1 MSTTDIGLTET
12 ESERLSELTA
22 EWQLLADLSF
32 ADLVLWVPNSNSELL
47 ALTQIRPMTA
57 ATVFTHDLIGSKI
70 KRSENEN
77 IFKALESG
85 EIIRDL
91 DTQNLGDF
99 AVKEEFIPV
108 KFHQKVIAVIT
119 RHRNIETMRTPSRLE
134 LNYRE
139 IANQIYRMVAQG
151 DFPVKESFYIAE
163 SAPRVGDGLVR
174 LDNEGKIVFASPNAR
189 SAFGKLGWNKEM
201 DSFHFGEILDE
212 LTLQTRSREP
222 REENWRAIMSGKTL
236 RREEFENSTGILDLL
251 AIPLTEL
258 GNRIGAIVLVHN
270 VTELKRRDRALIS
283 KDATIREIHHRVKNN
298 LQSVSALLRLQG
310 RRITDAGARAA
321 LEEAVRRIGS
331 IAHVHETLSS
341 GSKDFLIFDDVVE
354 KIIKN
359 GLELSPR
366 PGEIQIN
373 KVGEF
378 GQVTSLVATPLALI
392 LSELIQNALE
402 HGLEQSGSKVE
413 VKCLRDHH
421 GLEVTVRDDGVGI
434 ASNFDILKNANLG
447 LEIVKTLTENEL
459 NGELKL
465 TKLEKG
471 TEAKIR
477 FAY

>member
-1 MSTTDIGLTET
+1 
-12 ESERLSELTA
+12 
-22 EWQLLADLSF
+22 
-32 ADLVLWVPNSNSELL
+32 
-47 ALTQIRPMTA
+47 
-57 ATVFTHDLIGSKI
+57 
-70 KRSENEN
+70 
-77 IFKALESG
+77 
-85 EIIRDL
+85 
-91 DTQNLGDF
+91 
-99 AVKEEFIPV
+99 
-108 KFHQKVIAVIT
+108 
-119 RHRNIETMRTPSRLE
+119 
-134 LNYRE
+134 
-139 IANQIYRMVAQG
+139 
-151 DFPVKESFYIAE
+151 
-163 SAPRVGDGLVR
+163 
-174 LDNEGKIVFASPNAR
+174 
-189 SAFGKLGWNKEM
+189 
-201 DSFHFGEILDE
+201 
-212 LTLQTRSREP
+212 
-222 REENWRAIMSGKTL
+222 MSGKTL

-251 AIPLTEL
+251 AIPLTEF

-310 RRITDAGARAA
+310 RRISDEGARAA

-341 GSKDFLIFDDVVE
+341 GSKDFVVFDDVIE

-378 GQVTSLVATPLALI
+378 GQITSLVATPLALI

-413 VKCLRDHH
+413 VRCFRDDL
-421 GLEVTVRDDGVGI
+421 GIEVAVRDDGIGLVTD
-434 ASNFDILKNANLG
+434 FDISKSANLG

-459 NGELKL
+459 NGELTLSKL
-465 TKLEKG
+465 QKG

>member
-1 MSTTDIGLTET
+1 MSTTEIGLTES

-32 ADLVLWVPNSNSELL
+32 ADLVLWVQNSNSELVAL
-47 ALTQIRPMTA
+47 AQIRPMTA
-57 ATVFTHDLIGSKI
+57 ATVFAQDLIGSKLNV
-70 KRSENEN
+70 SENEN
-77 IFKALESG
+77 IFKALKSG

-108 KFHQKVIAVIT
+108 KFQEKSIAVIT

-139 IANQIYRMVAQG
+139 IANQIYRMVSQG
-151 DFPVKESFYIAE
+151 DFPVKESFYLAE

-174 LDNEGKIVFASPNAR
+174 LDSEGRIVFASPNAR
-189 SAFGKLGWNKEM
+189 SAFGKLGWNREM

-212 LTLQTRSREP
+212 LSLQTKSREP
-222 REENWRAIMSGKTL
+222 REENWRAVMSGKTL

-251 AIPLTEL
+251 AIPLTEF

-310 RRITDAGARAA
+310 RRISDEGARAA

-341 GSKDFLIFDDVVE
+341 GSKDFVVFDDVIE

-378 GQVTSLVATPLALI
+378 GQITSLVATPLALI

-413 VKCLRDHH
+413 VRCFRDDL
-421 GLEVTVRDDGVGI
+421 GIEVEVRDDGIGLATDFEI
-434 ASNFDILKNANLG
+434 SKCANLG

-459 NGELKL
+459 NGELTLSKL
-465 TKLEKG
+465 QKG

>member
-1 MSTTDIGLTET
+1 MASNY
-12 ESERLSELTA
+12 
-22 EWQLLADLSF
+22 EW
-32 ADLVLWVPNSNSELL
+32 
-47 ALTQIRPMTA
+47 
-57 ATVFTHDLIGSKI
+57 
-70 KRSENEN
+70 
-77 IFKALESG
+77 
-85 EIIRDL
+85 
-91 DTQNLGDF
+91 
-99 AVKEEFIPV
+99 
-108 KFHQKVIAVIT
+108 
-119 RHRNIETMRTPSRLE
+119 
-134 LNYRE
+134 
-139 IANQIYRMVAQG
+139 
-151 DFPVKESFYIAE
+151 
-163 SAPRVGDGLVR
+163 
-174 LDNEGKIVFASPNAR
+174 
-189 SAFGKLGWNKEM
+189 
-201 DSFHFGEILDE
+201 
-212 LTLQTRSREP
+212 
-222 REENWRAIMSGKTL
+222 KTL

-258 GNRIGAIVLVHN
+258 GNRVGAIVLVHN

-413 VKCLRDHH
+413 IKCSRNNH
-421 GLEVTVRDDGVGI
+421 GLELTVRDDGVGI
-434 ASNFDILKNANLG
+434 ESNFDILKNANLG

-459 NGELKL
+459 NGVLTL

>member
-1 MSTTDIGLTET
+1 MSITEIGLTES

-32 ADLVLWVPNSNSELL
+32 ADLVLWVPTSDSEVIAL
-47 ALTQIRPMTA
+47 AQIRPMTA
-57 ATVFTHDLIGSKI
+57 ATVFAQDHIGSKL
-70 KRSENEN
+70 KASENEN
-77 IFKALESG
+77 IFKALQSG
-85 EIIRDL
+85 QIIRDL
-91 DTQNLGDF
+91 ATQNLGDF
-99 AVKEEFIPV
+99 SVKEEFIPV
-108 KFHQKVIAVIT
+108 KFQEKVIAVIT

-139 IANQIYRMVAQG
+139 IANQIYRMVSQG
-151 DFPVKESFYIAE
+151 DFPVQGSFYLAE

-174 LDNEGKIVFASPNAR
+174 LDSEGKIVFASPNAR
-189 SAFGKLGWNKEM
+189 SAFGKLGWNREM

-212 LTLQTRSREP
+212 LSVQTKSREP
-222 REENWRAIMSGKTL
+222 REENWRVVMSGKTL
-236 RREEFENSTGILDLL
+236 RREEFENTTGILDLL

-310 RRITDAGARAA
+310 RRISDEGARAA

-341 GSKDFLIFDDVVE
+341 GSKDALHFDEVVE

-366 PGEIQIN
+366 PGEIQIS

-402 HGLEQSGSKVE
+402 HGLEQSGTGVE
-413 VKCLRDHH
+413 IECLRD
-421 GLEVTVRDDGVGI
+421 GANIEVSVRDNGVGLGDDFEI
-434 ASNFDILKNANLG
+434 SKSANLG

-459 NGELKL
+459 NGELTFAKL
-465 TKLEKG
+465 QNG